1 MEEEE
6 ERRKSID
13 YGIPAGENSD
23 HDLPLGKN
31 IPKKGSFVHF
41 EQEESFPNYGEGF
54 NDDGAIHI
62 KTGGGLHNS
71 VLHDSDPDILK
82 Q

>member
-13 YGIPAGENSD
+13 YGIPACENNDSD
-23 HDLPLGKN
+23 LSQGKN
-31 IPKKGSFVHF
+31 IPKRDSFVHF
-41 EQEESFPNYGEGF
+41 EDEESFPNYGEGF
-54 NDDGAIHI
+54 NDDGAIHM
-62 KTGGGLHNS
+62 KTGLHNNL
-71 VLHDSDPDILK
+71 VLHESDPDILK